1 MDDEDDKK
9 DGEDVEIPDGALDD
23 ALGDEEAEDDDTE
36 ADPLS
41 AIDEFGGG
49 DDFDGKQWE

>member
-9 DGEDVEIPDGALDD
+9 DGEDVEIPDAALDE
-23 ALGDEEAEDDDTE
+23 ALGEDETDDEAE